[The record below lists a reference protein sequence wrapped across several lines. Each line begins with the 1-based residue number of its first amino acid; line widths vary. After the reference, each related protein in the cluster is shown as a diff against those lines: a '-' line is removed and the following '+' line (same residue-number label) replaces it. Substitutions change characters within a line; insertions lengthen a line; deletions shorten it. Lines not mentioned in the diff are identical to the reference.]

1 MTDHETFNDHARGA
15 MYGVALGDALGAP
28 TEFMRVEEIL
38 RRWPPNGPEC
48 PTGTPA
54 RVTDD
59 TQMAIAVAE
68 ALNDAAPLGRFS
80 AETLEPPLR
89 ARFVEWLDS
98 PDNNR
103 APGNTCL
110 QACEWLLQGKPWVDA
125 TVPGSKGCGANMR
138 VPPVGILPSGTHG
151 IDDETR
157 AAIAQFQAALTHGHP
172 TALAASDLTARAIAD
187 LMNGAHPATLPERLT
202 EYARSQREVYH
213 AAWLGTLWQ
222 RPGIHTPAEFIS
234 RGWDECLHV
243 LARLQSALAAPNR
256 EADPCI
262 ATGDGWIAEEALATG
277 LHVFLLFPDDPVQ
290 TLRRSAVTRGD
301 SDSIASLAGAFA
313 GARHGMAAWPEEWV
327 RRIEYGKRIGEL
339 ADAVS
344 APIAG
349 R

>member
-1 MTDHETFNDHARGA
+1 MADPETLNDRARGA

-68 ALNDAAPLGRFS
+68 ALLDAAPAGRFS

-103 APGNTCL
+103 APGMTCL
-110 QACEWLLQGKPWVDA
+110 HACELLLQGYPWLKA

-138 VPPVGILPSGTHG
+138 VPPVGILPSGPHG

-172 TALAASDLTARAIAD
+172 TGLAASDLTARAITD
-187 LMNGAHPATLPERLT
+187 LINGADPATLPDRLID
-202 EYARSQREVYH
+202 YARAQREIYH
-213 AAWLGTLWQ
+213 TTWLGTLWQ
-222 RPGIHTPAEFIS
+222 RPGMKTPAEFIS
-234 RGWDECLHV
+234 RGWDECLGV
-243 LARLQSALAAPNR
+243 LGRLKSALAMPDHN
-256 EADPCI
+256 ADPCI
-262 ATGDGWIAEEALATG
+262 ATGDGWIAEEALSTG
-277 LHVFLLFPDDPVQ
+277 LHAFLLFPDDPVQ
-290 TLRRSAVTRGD
+290 ALRRAAVTRGD
-301 SDSIASLAGAFA
+301 SDSIASLCGAFA

-327 RRIEYGKRIGEL
+327 TRIEYGKRIGEL
-339 ADAVS
+339 ADALS
-344 APIAG
+344 AAIDG
-349 R
+349 